1 MTRGFRRLLF
11 YISLVIFLVLSYVIV
26 VFALGYKYDFTNNRL
41 VKTGSIEI
49 KTNVSATVYI
59 NDASMGRVSFIN
71 KAFSQTL
78 LLPKTYSVRVQADG
92 YYSWQ
97 KNVEVKAGQ
106 LANYPM
112 VYLLPS
118 KLPSQF
124 IASTSFNN
132 FSIKFE
138 PNPGLVILTSGRKT
152 ETISLDNGAIA
163 SIVPTIKPS
172 QSPNANSNN
181 NNKKI
186 ESTDE
191 NKAMWFNNHE
201 VWIQW
206 LNDSDY
212 QPFRKSGDTELIT
225 RFAQTINDA
234 QWYKDS
240 SHVVVSV
247 GGILKFIEIDTRGE
261 INSFDI
267 IPITSPF
274 YLDNRT
280 STIYFFEKNNLEKVN
295 LE

>member
-1 MTRGFRRLLF
+1 MTRAFRRLLF